1 VLHLASPS
9 SLRNRS
15 RYSVLF
21 GASIGSGSAAI
32 AVKQGGADF
41 LLVGNVGRLRMMGAP
56 SCTCHL
62 PLRDSN
68 ELTVGFA
75 RSEILTAVDLP
86 IFLGVAACDP
96 RLDVRG
102 IVQSVGAWGFEGLAN
117 FPTSTQLTGPYRIAL
132 EAAGLG
138 FSREL
143 EMLARAKEEG
153 LSVLGYAREPD
164 EIDRLAAIHADL
176 ICIQLKPQLSV
187 TASSSLP
194 ELEMAAN
201 LARPIIAAARKR
213 SPKTLYL
220 CGGSA
225 ISDPEKML
233 HLCDLMTADGYIGGS
248 TIDQLPVESSIED
261 RVAAFK
267 AVASL
272 RKKARETERTS
283 RDLERLLRLATQSP
297 EIRHQYASLARAS
310 RKSYD
315 LFITGDPGTGK
326 TAICEIIHQLSS
338 RRTRGFSKVIADVR
352 GAPPL
357 EIELFGAAAGVEG
370 AERAR
375 IGKLSSLSGGTLLV
389 DELDKVSRPAQK
401 QLLRLMEEKLFRVC
415 GTATD
420 VEIDVRLLFTSR
432 DSLDDLLERGLI
444 VDELYSKLKP
454 FEFRLPALA
463 ERAEDL
469 PLIIEQ
475 MVSEVCRPINPRI
488 DSIEHAAVRTLQR
501 QTWPGNL
508 RDLRAALE
516 RAALKAQSN
525 RIQAADLMEEA
536 SRRKKFATEKEWII
550 DALLRHKF
558 RKGESAKFLGVA
570 RKTLYN
576 KMKQYEIN

>member
-1 VLHLASPS
+1 
-9 SLRNRS
+9 
-15 RYSVLF
+15 VLF

-68 ELTVGFA
+68 ELTVSFA

-86 IFLGVAACDP
+86 VFLGIAACDP

-102 IVQSVGAWGFEGLAN
+102 IVQSVRVWGFPGLAN
-117 FPTSTQLTGPYRIAL
+117 FPTSTQLTGPYRVAL

-143 EMLARAKEEG
+143 EMLACAKEEG

-164 EIDRLAAIHADL
+164 EIDRLAAIRADL
-176 ICIQLKPQLSV
+176 ICIQLKPQLWV
-187 TASSSLP
+187 TSSSSLP

-201 LARPIIAAARKR
+201 LARPVIAAARKR

-220 CGGSA
+220 CGGAA

-233 HLCDLMTADGYIGGS
+233 RLCDLMKADGYIGGS

-297 EIRHQYASLARAS
+297 QIRNQYASLARAA
-310 RKSYD
+310 RGPYD
-315 LFITGDPGTGK
+315 LFVSGDAGTGK
-326 TAICEIIHQLSS
+326 TTVCEIIHQLSA
-338 RRTRGFSKVIADVR
+338 RRARSFGRVIADVR
-352 GAPPL
+352 GAIAL
-357 EIELFGAAAGVEG
+357 DIELFGAAPGVDG

-375 IGKLSSLSGGTLLV
+375 IGVITSLSGGTLLV
-389 DELDKVSRPAQK
+389 DGLDAVRPSAQK
-401 QLLRLMEEKLFRVC
+401 QLLRLIEERLFRVC
-415 GTATD
+415 GTTTD
-420 VEIDVRLLFTSR
+420 VQIDVRLVFASR
-432 DSLDDLLERGLI
+432 DSLDALLERGLI
-444 VDELYSKLKP
+444 IEELHSKLKP

-463 ERAEDL
+463 ERTEDL

-475 MVSEVCRPINPRI
+475 MVSEVCRPINPLI
-488 DSIEHAAVRTLQR
+488 DSIEHAAVRILQR
-501 QTWPGNL
+501 QSRPGNL
-508 RDLRAALE
+508 RDLRTALE
-516 RAALKAQSN
+516 RAAVKAQTN
-525 RIQAADLMEEA
+525 RIQAGDLMEAA
-536 SRRKKFATEKEWII
+536 SRRKKFVTEKEWII

-558 RKGESAKFLGVA
+558 RKGESAKFLGVS

-576 KMKQYEIN
+576 KMKQYDIN